1 MFGFGKKK
9 RIDSLVET
17 IGSSVTGQTM
27 LMPISADQLIIDAK
41 SDPLIAG
48 YFLGYQLHLIQS
60 SPFPEKDHQ
69 GILLDSY
76 YKAHAITTGVFNHLF
91 NFGMLIDTL
100 FKKNLIFI
108 FKRFIPQAP
117 FRKSETISP
126 LRHKDQQSM
135 PISHI

>member
-48 YFLGYQLHLIQS
+48 YFLGYQLHLIQN

-76 YKAHAITTGVFNHLF
+76 YNLFGPDGDEIKIFAYEMSRKQNQTFNSGIETAIND
-91 NFGMLIDTL
+91 LILWQNDS
-100 FKKNLIFI
+100 N
-108 FKRFIPQAP
+108 QAP
-117 FRKSETISP
+117 LSLVRILNDKY
-126 LRHKDQQSM
+126 Q
-135 PISHI
+135 

>member
-76 YKAHAITTGVFNHLF
+76 YNLFGPDGEEIKIFAYEMSRKQNQTFNSGIETAIND
-91 NFGMLIDTL
+91 LILWQNDS
-100 FKKNLIFI
+100 N
-108 FKRFIPQAP
+108 QAP
-117 FRKSETISP
+117 LSLVRILNDKY
-126 LRHKDQQSM
+126 Q
-135 PISHI
+135 